1 MRSGDEMKAI
11 PRFPE
16 LDIEPAVQTRDALHA
31 YASILGDWLKSCQ
44 RKRKHWWHASLRP
57 SMAGLTTGV
66 VHAGIDFELE
76 IDLRASQIIGR
87 TSEGAQLIEMIDGQA
102 AGVLARE
109 ISDFLTAS
117 GVESGLIPANK
128 SQGSDRFSGYSAEH
142 AQSIGRVLSGV
153 NAAMAEFR
161 ALIPEETSPIQLWPH
176 HFDLSMLWLPG
187 EKIEGQDPENE
198 EYSDKQMNFGFTFG
212 DTGIPEPY
220 FYVTAY
226 PLPDGFP
233 SLPLPVGTE
242 WKTEGFSG
250 AVLLYKTLV
259 ECSDPTGYLLDL
271 WTRLLSAG
279 RVQMLAE

>member
-1 MRSGDEMKAI
+1 
-11 PRFPE
+11 
-16 LDIEPAVQTRDALHA
+16 
-31 YASILGDWLKSCQ
+31 
-44 RKRKHWWHASLRP
+44 
-57 SMAGLTTGV
+57 MAGLTTGV

-76 IDLRASQIIGR
+76 IDLRASRIIGR
-87 TSEGAQLIEMIDGQA
+87 TLEGAQLIEMIDGQA

-128 SQGSDRFSGYSAEH
+128 SQDSDRFSGYSAEH

-198 EYSDKQMNFGFTFG
+198 EYSDKQMKLRFHVRRHGNSGTVFLRDGVPLARRF
-212 DTGIPEPY
+212 PE
-220 FYVTAY
+220 FAA
-226 PLPDGFP
+226 
-233 SLPLPVGTE
+233 
-242 WKTEGFSG
+242 SG
-250 AVLLYKTLV
+250 
-259 ECSDPTGYLLDL
+259 GYRMENG
-271 WTRLLSAG
+271 RL
-279 RVQMLAE
+279 